1 MTPPAGRVERPESV
15 PRRIGLAG
23 AIAALFSAQLATALV
38 PFGIGALAPF
48 IRTEYDLTRGQVGLA
63 NSLIFAC
70 VAACSI
76 PAGSVVDRVGVARS
90 LFLSCAVVA
99 TGALGLATFGGYAG
113 LALALMVVGIG
124 YSVISPATNKGV
136 LLAAPA
142 QTRGS
147 MMGVKQMGVT
157 MGGALAAATLPTSVE
172 RLGIRPT
179 LVILAIAII
188 GIGLAASFAY
198 RKVVGEVRER
208 KSAGRGLPLRTGSV
222 RRIVV
227 LGTVVG
233 TMVAAQHAVATY
245 LTLFLV
251 DRRSMSATAAAGFLT
266 LLHVSGTAARLGW
279 GWVSDLLAN
288 RILTIAIIGSI
299 TVGSLLVLGLVG
311 TTMPAPALL
320 VLVVVLGVATQ
331 GGNAVYQTAIAEE
344 DEARAGWASGVGMT
358 LGFTGA
364 IVAPPI
370 FGGTVDATDSYTLAW
385 TLTAGVVAIGVAV
398 ASVLSRGTRVVV
410 TRPA

>member
-1 MTPPAGRVERPESV
+1 MIADPAGQIEEGRPA
-15 PRRIGLAG
+15 RLRLA
-23 AIAALFSAQLATALV
+23 AVVAALFSAQLATALV

-90 LFLSCAVVA
+90 LLLSCTAVAV
-99 TGALGLATFGGYAG
+99 GSLGLAAFDGYVG

-124 YSVISPATNKGV
+124 YSVISPATNSGV
-136 LLAAPA
+136 LVAAPA
-142 QTRGS
+142 RKRGS
-147 MMGVKQMGVT
+147 IMGIKQMGVT

-179 LVILAIAII
+179 LLLLASLIA
-188 GIGLAASFAY
+188 GIGVAASFVY
-198 RKVVGEVRER
+198 GRVVGVARLR
-208 KSAGRGLPLRTGSV
+208 ASIGRGLPSRTGSV

-227 LGTVVG
+227 LGSVVG

-251 DRRSMSATAAAGFLT
+251 DRRAMSATGAAGLLT
-266 LLHVSGTAARLGW
+266 LLHVSGTVARLGW
-279 GWVSDLLAN
+279 GWISDRVAN

-299 TVGSLLVLGLVG
+299 TVGSLLVLAAAGA
-311 TTMPAPALL
+311 TAPFPVLL
-320 VLVVVLGVATQ
+320 VLVVTLGIATQ

-370 FGGTVDATDSYTLAW
+370 FGATVDASDSYTLAW
-385 TLTAGVVAIGVAV
+385 ALTAGVVAIGVVV
-398 ASVLSRGTRVVV
+398 ASMLSRARRVVS
-410 TRPA
+410 TQSA